1 MAWMSPQVA
10 KCLVARPCKSLP
22 VLCYQAGW
30 RVLSVALFFGSYCR
44 LSAAYVVCLGC
55 SASASLEHI
64 PALLSVGKVLGHL
77 SFHLSLCRG
86 EKLCISGCC

>member
-1 MAWMSPQVA
+1 MTQISPQVA
-10 KCLVARPCKSLP
+10 MCLVASPCKSPL